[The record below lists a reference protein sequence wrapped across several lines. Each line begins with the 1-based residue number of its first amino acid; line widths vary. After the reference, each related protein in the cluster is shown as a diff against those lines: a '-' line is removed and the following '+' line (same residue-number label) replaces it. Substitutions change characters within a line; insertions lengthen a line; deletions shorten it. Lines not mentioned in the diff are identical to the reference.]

1 MLDDD
6 EPPEF
11 SEVNLANHV
20 TRAYLVKLPDFLFEE
35 FEHPA
40 RSSGDVVG
48 RLRLPTPGAMDPPVD
63 LENPGVGSIAD
74 PATAPR
80 IFIDHPANASLDT
93 PRDYALSFAG
103 EDADIVLM
111 SWQAQGADPAM
122 RVDGRVVRQCQA
134 RPPLNAA
141 YRNISRRRVAKVL
154 DAARPTV
161 HMDEGERRVAL
172 NKSRRV
178 TDNTDTAAQ
187 KEAKYNKKVNA
198 RRHLDMPGEEY
209 KLIVKKA
216 LFTAFEKT
224 LCYSAEELSK
234 AVDEPISKL
243 RPIMNEILT
252 YNKSG
257 PFNGKY
263 ELKDEYKTTQ
273 QREQKVQELEDH
285 RIAEIEDVKRRRE
298 EAKQNE
304 SDRAEPALKKSRFN

>member
-1 MLDDD
+1 
-6 EPPEF
+6 
-11 SEVNLANHV
+11 
-20 TRAYLVKLPDFLFEE
+20 
-35 FEHPA
+35 
-40 RSSGDVVG
+40 
-48 RLRLPTPGAMDPPVD
+48 
-63 LENPGVGSIAD
+63 
-74 PATAPR
+74 
-80 IFIDHPANASLDT
+80 
-93 PRDYALSFAG
+93 
-103 EDADIVLM
+103 
-111 SWQAQGADPAM
+111 
-122 RVDGRVVRQCQA
+122 
-134 RPPLNAA
+134 
-141 YRNISRRRVAKVL
+141 
-154 DAARPTV
+154 
-161 HMDEGERRVAL
+161 MDEGERRVAL

-285 RIAEIEDVKRRRE
+285 RLAEIEDVKRRRE

-304 SDRAEPALKKSRFN
+304 LDRAEPALKKSRFN